1 MNLRGLL
8 PLCTIIVPYFG
19 YTVGYI
25 CDFFKYIYVIF
36 VSFLF
41 FFPGSFHA
49 GGKVDFF
56 PFVHNN
62 ESKPGMNP
70 RKEEVAP
77 WIPWTGPL
85 HIIFPES
92 NPYTLSG
99 VPLFPVQLLEAAVLF
114 LISFTLYLA
123 YRQNRKHL
131 FADYILLY
139 APSRFLIEFLRYDD
153 AERGFWGILS
163 TSQWV
168 SILLFAAALLYLTI
182 IYKEGDHY
190 GSSIRRT

>member
-1 MNLRGLL
+1 M
-8 PLCTIIVPYFG
+8 
-19 YTVGYI
+19 
-25 CDFFKYIYVIF
+25 
-36 VSFLF
+36 
-41 FFPGSFHA
+41 
-49 GGKVDFF
+49 
-56 PFVHNN
+56 
-62 ESKPGMNP
+62 
-70 RKEEVAP
+70 
-77 WIPWTGPL
+77 
-85 HIIFPES
+85 
-92 NPYTLSG
+92 
-99 VPLFPVQLLEAAVLF
+99 LF

-153 AERGFWGILS
+153 TERGFWGILS